1 MYQNLTIKEEAQ
13 IYLAYGKQ
21 SPESLNLAIRSLGAD
36 IIFCSDTARM
46 AGATL
51 AAGTA
56 QALYD
61 LRQRLKPSAIAQQK
75 LLTPSL
81 SEAENGWLSH
91 GQRSLAADS
100 IFQFLT
106 GMPLIQEWLM
116 QSYPFHPKTVEDMKK
131 CLLLLETVPTLRQ
144 PFRLKMASASGA
156 IASASTRKAA
166 TSSSTASRFR
176 ARRSGT
182 RRERW
187 RNAPEVT
194 PG

>member
-144 PFRLKMASASGA
+144 PFRLKMASASGPWSKLARSWDDLA
-156 IASASTRKAA
+156 IKVKKEGHMLAQVALLEAL
-166 TSSSTASRFR
+166 
-176 ARRSGT
+176 
-182 RRERW
+182 E
-187 RNAPEVT
+187 APNT
-194 PG
+194 GD